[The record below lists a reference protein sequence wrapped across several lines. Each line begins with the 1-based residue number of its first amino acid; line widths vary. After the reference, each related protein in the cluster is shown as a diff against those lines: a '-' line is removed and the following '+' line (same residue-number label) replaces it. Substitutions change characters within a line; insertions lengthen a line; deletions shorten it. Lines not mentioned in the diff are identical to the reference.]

1 MDALKNNKVL
11 AFLILGLALVAAL
24 VLFSMFNQL
33 GQEEEEEVIEPEVAP
48 APAPQPTPAPEA
60 APLDNPLK
68 VQHNWN
74 SPVVLLNQE
83 QSENFLAG
91 LKPAQN
97 GHPAGSDGTPYREAT
112 LEDAIN
118 TPLVPESLE

>member
-11 AFLILGLALVAAL
+11 TLLILGLALVAAL

-33 GQEEEEEVIEPEVAP
+33 GQEEVEEEVIEPQAAP
-48 APAPQPTPAPEA
+48 APAPAPEA
-60 APLDNPLK
+60 APLENPVK
-68 VQHNWN
+68 VEHNWN
-74 SPVVLLNQE
+74 SPVVMLNQE
-83 QSENFLAG
+83 QTESFLAG

-97 GHPAGSDGTPYREAT
+97 GHPANSDGSPYREAS
-112 LEDAIN
+112 LEESIN